1 MNLPDISRQE
11 IHGNTPFHLN
21 KGLTDTVNTRQK
33 LGGNP
38 IGPAKSSPEDG
49 GSPRKLL
56 RKSFGSPSEHL
67 RNSYGA
73 IP

>member
-33 LGGNP
+33 LGGNT
-38 IGPAKSSPEDG
+38 IGPPKSLPEDG
-49 GSPRKLL
+49 GN
-56 RKSFGSPSEHL
+56 PSELL